1 LTAVSDQSNGSFDS
15 NLQIVLSIGQSKIS
29 LGKEALDK
37 LGEDLRL
44 HLLGEEMREE
54 AREGSPCI
62 RNIGACQIAL
72 LFED

>member
-1 LTAVSDQSNGSFDS
+1 
-15 NLQIVLSIGQSKIS
+15 LSIGQSKIS